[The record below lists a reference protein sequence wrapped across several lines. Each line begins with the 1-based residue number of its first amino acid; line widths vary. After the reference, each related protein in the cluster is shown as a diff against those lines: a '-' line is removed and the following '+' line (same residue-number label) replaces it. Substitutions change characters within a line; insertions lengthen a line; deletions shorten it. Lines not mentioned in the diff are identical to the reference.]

1 MWIGWFVLLLDLS
14 LTPLLKEAFAVQVQ
28 VLKGELRYF

>member
-14 LTPLLKEAFAVQVQ
+14 LTPLIKEAFAVQ